1 MNGTK
6 NSEYYTENSGLEHS
20 PIGRFCAYYSEIEG
34 LQKAHTLIYS
44 ADAAPGGAELRLTC
58 CQDGQEKEQAV
69 FCPGLSSRR
78 AQQLLRYLYENAAG
92 PDQWQELLADLGL
105 EVQQL

>member
-34 LQKAHTLIYS
+34 LQKAHT
-44 ADAAPGGAELRLTC
+44 
-58 CQDGQEKEQAV
+58 
-69 FCPGLSSRR
+69 
-78 AQQLLRYLYENAAG
+78 
-92 PDQWQELLADLGL
+92 
-105 EVQQL
+105 